1 MQTGIIA
8 LLGLASLFVGWI
20 LTLVLP
26 GIRYISWGMLLLG
39 AILVLVAFVIDYR
52 RVRGALASRR
62 GRFSTGTT
70 LMVSIFVGIILLV
83 NAISYANF
91 HRFDV
96 TGLSQYTLTS
106 QTKSALEG
114 METPV
119 EALLFT
125 VPGDTT
131 GGFLQNLLD
140 EYKNFTDQLGI
151 ELIDPEQQP
160 DQARQCGVSQYPAV
174 VFRGE
179 AGQRSVL
186 PQNIISVTEQGD
198 MIIEAEYA
206 FTSAIL
212 EVTGSVQ
219 KKVYFLTGHGEN
231 SIFSTSADGYSTVRE
246 GLLDNLYQV
255 ESLDIRIAGDIPEDC
270 TVLVI
275 AGPKGSL
282 TGREADLIEQYLE
295 NGGWALILVDPNP
308 PKEFRELISQ
318 WGMDIRDGVII
329 DEGSFTAPHNDSP
342 LVPLLRNYFA
352 QYGMYGD
359 TYFPGATAMLP
370 QAGFEAMAAISQSGL
385 AQFTWV
391 SEDSQAVLYSLLRTS
406 QESWL
411 ETDLQSDTEP
421 QFDEE
426 SDILGSL
433 NIGFFVIRYPD
444 TVVDVEDEEAI
455 ALFTAQAFAG
465 TRLIVV
471 GDSDFTTN
479 AHFQNGDNGTLFLTS
494 IHFLTQ
500 GKELITMDRKYLQT
514 RRLIIGPEATSF
526 ITISSIGLLPLLV
539 LVAGAYIWWRR
550 R

>member
-1 MQTGIIA
+1 MQTGVLA

-39 AILVLVAFVIDYR
+39 TMLVLVAFVIDYR

-70 LMVSIFVGIILLV
+70 LMAAIFIGIILLV
-83 NAISYANF
+83 NAISYTNF

-125 VPGDTT
+125 IPGDIT
-131 GGFLQNLLD
+131 GSFLQNLLT
-140 EYKNFTDQLGI
+140 EYRNFTDQLGV

-160 DQARQCGVSQYPAV
+160 DLARQYGVSQYPAV
-174 VFRGE
+174 VFQGE
-179 AGQRSVL
+179 AGQRPVL
-186 PQNIISVTEQGD
+186 PQDIISITEQGD

-212 EVTGSVQ
+212 EVIGSVQ

-231 SIFSTSADGYSTVRE
+231 SIFSTSTDGYSTVRE

-255 ESLDIRIAGDIPEDC
+255 ESLDIRVAGDIPEDC
-270 TVLVI
+270 TILVI
-275 AGPKGSL
+275 PAPDIPL
-282 TGREADLIEQYLE
+282 TSREVDVISQYLTDE
-295 NGGWALILVDPNP
+295 GWAMILMNPNP
-308 PKEFRELISQ
+308 PDEIRQLVSQ
-318 WGMDIRDGVII
+318 WGLDIHDGIII
-329 DEGSFTAPHNDSP
+329 DEGSYAEPNMDSP
-342 LVPLLRNYFA
+342 LIPPTRSYFA
-352 QYGMYGD
+352 QFGMLRD
-359 TYFPGATAMLP
+359 TYFPGATALVP
-370 QAGFEAMAAISQSGL
+370 Q
-385 AQFTWV
+385 
-391 SEDSQAVLYSLLRTS
+391 EDMPESIMTIPLIWTS
-406 QESWL
+406 PDSWL
-411 ETDLQSDTEP
+411 EGDFDSDGEYQFEEGVDLQGPLAIGVLIVGLSPEITEV
-421 QFDEE
+421 DEE
-426 SDILGSL
+426 TI
-433 NIGFFVIRYPD
+433 
-444 TVVDVEDEEAI
+444 T
-455 ALFTAQAFAG
+455 G
-465 TRLIVV
+465 TRLIVY
-471 GDSDFTTN
+471 GDSDFASN
-479 AHFQNGDNGTLFLTS
+479 RRFQDGDNGALFLNS
-494 IHFLTQ
+494 VNILTV

-514 RRLIIGPEATSF
+514 RRLIIGPEAKNF

>member
-1 MQTGIIA
+1 MQTGVIA

-26 GIRYISWGMLLLG
+26 GIRYISWGVLLLG
-39 AILVLVAFVIDYR
+39 AILVLVAFIIDYR
-52 RVRGALASRR
+52 RVSGALASRR

-70 LMVSIFVGIILLV
+70 LMAAIFIGIILLV

-119 EALLFT
+119 KAFLFA
-125 VPGDTT
+125 VPGDIT
-131 GGFLQNLLD
+131 GGFLQNLLT
-140 EYKNFTDQLGI
+140 EYRNFTDQLGI

-160 DQARQCGVSQYPAV
+160 DQARQYGVTQYPAV
-174 VFRGE
+174 VFQGE
-179 AGQRSVL
+179 AGRRSVL
-186 PQNIISVTEQGD
+186 PQNIISFTAQGETK
-198 MIIEAEYA
+198 IEAEYA

-231 SIFSTSADGYSTVRE
+231 SIFSTSADGYSTARE

-255 ESLDIRIAGDIPEDC
+255 ESLDIRIVGDIPEDC

-275 AGPKGSL
+275 AGPKASL
-282 TGREADLIEQYLE
+282 TGREADLIEQYLD

-318 WGMDIRDGVII
+318 WGIGIQDGVII
-329 DEGSFTAPHNDSP
+329 DEGSFAAPHKDNL

-370 QAGFEAMAAISQSGL
+370 QAGFEVMPTIPQSGL
-385 AQFTWV
+385 PQFTWV
-391 SEDSQAVLYSLLRTS
+391 SEDNLAVLYSLLRTS

-411 ETDLQSDTEP
+411 ETGLQSDIEA

-426 SDILGSL
+426 DDIPGSL

-444 TVVDVEDEEAI
+444 TVVDLENEEAI
-455 ALFTAQAFAG
+455 ALLAAQALAG
-465 TRLIVV
+465 TRLIVI

-479 AHFQNGDNGTLFLTS
+479 AHFQNGDNGILFLNS

-500 GKELITMDRKYLQT
+500 GKELITMDRKYIQT
-514 RRLIIGPEATSF
+514 RRLIIGPEAERF
-526 ITISSIGLLPLLV
+526 ITISSMGLLPLLV
-539 LVAGAYIWWRR
+539 LAAGTYIWWRR

>member
-1 MQTGIIA
+1 MQTGVLA

-20 LTLVLP
+20 LMLVLP

-39 AILVLVAFVIDYR
+39 AILVLVAFIIDYR

-70 LMVSIFVGIILLV
+70 LMAAIFIGIILLV

-125 VPGDTT
+125 IPGDIT
-131 GGFLQNLLD
+131 GDFLNNLLT
-140 EYKNFTDQLGI
+140 EYRNFSDQLGI

-160 DQARQCGVSQYPAV
+160 DLARQYGVTQYPAV
-174 VFRGE
+174 VFQGE
-179 AGQRSVL
+179 AGQRPIL
-186 PQNIISVTEQGD
+186 PQDIISFTEQGD
-198 MIIEAEYA
+198 MKIEAEYA

-255 ESLDIRIAGDIPEDC
+255 ESLDIRVTGDIPEDC
-270 TVLVI
+270 TILVI
-275 AGPKGSL
+275 PGPEIPL
-282 TGREADLIEQYLE
+282 TSREVDVISQYLTDE
-295 NGGWALILVDPNP
+295 GWAMILMNPNP
-308 PKEFRELISQ
+308 PDEIRQLVSE
-318 WGMDIRDGVII
+318 WGLDIHDGIII
-329 DEGSFTAPHNDSP
+329 DERSYAEPNMDSP
-342 LVPLLRNYFA
+342 LVPPTRSYFA
-352 QYGMYGD
+352 QFGMFRD
-359 TYFPGATAMLP
+359 TYFPGATALVP
-370 QAGFEAMAAISQSGL
+370 Q
-385 AQFTWV
+385 
-391 SEDSQAVLYSLLRTS
+391 EDTPESIMVVPLIWTS
-406 QESWL
+406 PDSWL
-411 ETDLQSDTEP
+411 EKDPDSGGEY
-421 QFDEE
+421 QFDEGV
-426 SDILGSL
+426 DLPGPL
-433 NIGFFVIRYPD
+433 AIGVLVIGLSPEV
-444 TVVDVEDEEAI
+444 TEADEESG
-455 ALFTAQAFAG
+455 TG
-465 TRLIVV
+465 TRLIVY
-471 GDSDFTTN
+471 GDSDFASN
-479 AHFQNGDNGTLFLTS
+479 RRFQDGDNGNLFLNS
-494 IHFLTQ
+494 VNILTV
-500 GKELITMDRKYLQT
+500 GKELISMDRKYLQT
-514 RRLIIGPEATSF
+514 RRLLIGPEAESF
-526 ITISSIGLLPLLV
+526 IIISSIGLLPLLV

>member
-1 MQTGIIA
+1 MQTGVIA
-8 LLGLASLFVGWI
+8 LLGLASLFIGWI

-70 LMVSIFVGIILLV
+70 LMAAIFIGIILLV

-106 QTKSALEG
+106 QTKSALEE

-125 VPGDTT
+125 IPGDIT
-131 GGFLQNLLD
+131 GDFLQNLLT
-140 EYKNFTDQLGI
+140 EYRNFSEQLGV

-160 DQARQCGVSQYPAV
+160 DLARQYGVTQYPAV
-174 VFRGE
+174 VFQGD
-179 AGQRSVL
+179 AGQRPVL
-186 PQNIISVTEQGD
+186 PQDIISVTEQGD
-198 MIIEAEYA
+198 MQIEAEYA

-255 ESLDIRIAGDIPEDC
+255 ESLDIRVAGDIPEDC
-270 TVLVI
+270 TILVI
-275 AGPKGSL
+275 PGTEVPL
-282 TGREADLIEQYLE
+282 TSREVDVISQYLVNE
-295 NGGWALILVDPNP
+295 GWALILVNPNP
-308 PKEFRELISQ
+308 PDEIKQLVSQ
-318 WGMDIRDGVII
+318 WGLDIDDGIII
-329 DEGSFTAPHNDSP
+329 DEGSYAEPNIDSP
-342 LVPLLRNYFA
+342 LVPPTRSYFA
-352 QYGMYGD
+352 QFGMFRD
-359 TYFPGATAMLP
+359 TYFPGATALVP
-370 QAGFEAMAAISQSGL
+370 Q
-385 AQFTWV
+385 
-391 SEDSQAVLYSLLRTS
+391 EDTPENIMVIPLIWTS
-406 QESWL
+406 PDSWL
-411 ETDLQSDTEP
+411 EKDSDSGGEY
-421 QFDEE
+421 QFDEGVDMQGPLAMGVLVVGL
-426 SDILGSL
+426 S
-433 NIGFFVIRYPD
+433 PD
-444 TVVDVEDEEAI
+444 VTEVDEE
-455 ALFTAQAFAG
+455 TVTG
-465 TRLIVV
+465 TRLIVY
-471 GDSDFTTN
+471 GDSDFASN
-479 AHFQNGDNGTLFLTS
+479 RRFQDGDNGNLFLNS
-494 IHFLTQ
+494 VNILTV
-500 GKELITMDRKYLQT
+500 GKELITMDRKYIQT
-514 RRLIIGPEATSF
+514 RRLIIGPEAERF

-539 LVAGAYIWWRR
+539 LIAGSYIWWRR

>member
-8 LLGLASLFVGWI
+8 LMGLASLIVGWI

-26 GIRYISWGMLLLG
+26 GIRYVAWGMLLLG

-70 LMVSIFVGIILLV
+70 LMAAIFIGIILLV

-125 VPGDTT
+125 VPGDIT
-131 GGFLQNLLD
+131 GGFLQNLLV
-140 EYKNFTDQLGI
+140 EYGNFTDQLGI
-151 ELIDPEQQP
+151 KLIDPEQQP
-160 DQARQCGVSQYPAV
+160 DQARLYGVTQYPAV
-174 VFRGE
+174 VFQGK
-179 AGQRSVL
+179 AGQRPVL
-186 PQNIISVTEQGD
+186 PQDIVSFTAQGD
-198 MIIEAEYA
+198 MKIEAEYA

-219 KKVYFLTGHGEN
+219 KKVYFLAGHGEN
-231 SIFSTSADGYSTVRE
+231 SIFSTSTDGYSTVRE
-246 GLLDNLYQV
+246 GLLDNLFQV
-255 ESLDIRIAGDIPEDC
+255 DTLDIRVAGDIPEDC
-270 TVLVI
+270 TILVI
-275 AGPKGSL
+275 AAPKSPL
-282 TGREADLIEQYLE
+282 FGREVDLIGQYLE
-295 NGGWALILVDPNP
+295 NGGWALILADPNP
-308 PKEFRELISQ
+308 PEELRELISQ
-318 WGMDIRDGVII
+318 WGMDIMDGVII
-329 DEGSFTAPHNDSP
+329 DEGSFTAPHKDNL

-359 TYFPGATAMLP
+359 THFPGATAMLP
-370 QAGFEAMAAISQSGL
+370 QAEFELITAISQSGL
-385 AQFTWV
+385 PQCTWV
-391 SEDSQAVLYSLLRTS
+391 SADSQAVLYSLLRTS
-406 QESWL
+406 QESWQ
-411 ETDLQSDTEP
+411 ETDLRSDTEP

-426 SDILGSL
+426 SDIPGSL
-433 NIGFFVIRYPD
+433 NFGFFVMRFPD
-444 TVVDVEDEEAI
+444 TMVDTEDEEAA
-455 ALFTAQAFAG
+455 ALAVAQAFAG
-465 TRLIVV
+465 TRLIVI
-471 GDSDFTTN
+471 GDSDFATN

-500 GKELITMDRKYLQT
+500 GKELITMDRKYIQT
-514 RRLIIGPEATSF
+514 RRLIIGSEAESF
-526 ITISSIGLLPLLV
+526 ITISSMALLPLLV
-539 LVAGAYIWWRR
+539 LAAGTYIWWRR